1 MNFWTKQSVDLANQK
16 NYLDLLYKVY
26 PMSANARREIGDK
39 EWNTVK
45 YNFEHKNN
53 IDLIKA
59 LCDFDIFPIKDS
71 YIAYLKRDRTAI
83 ERNPN
88 TIDRISGML
97 YEMGLDEIYDNCTEP
112 KETNRQIGPMFKNWI
127 DKGCLGAPVYK
138 NVPEFLLSKGNA
150 ILNISDA
157 EMKNFAKEYFGF
169 NRDKGLDFIAR
180 FNNTYVIGEAK
191 FLTDF
196 GGHQDAQFDD
206 AISTTH
212 SILEGGKAKD
222 VKVVKIAIMDGVLYI
237 KGKNKMHKYLENNP
251 DDIIVSAL
259 VLRDFLY
266 SL

>member
-26 PMSANARREIGDK
+26 PMSANARREIPYGDWRK
-39 EWNTVK
+39 VK
-45 YNFEHKNN
+45 FNFENKNK
-53 IDLIKA
+53 IGLIKA
-59 LCDFDIFPIKDS
+59 LCDLDIFPIKDS
-71 YIAYLKRDRTAI
+71 YVAYLKRDRTAI

-88 TIDRISGML
+88 TVERLSGIL
-97 YEMGLDEIYDNCTEP
+97 YELGLDGIYDNCTEP

-127 DKGCLGAPVYK
+127 DRGCLGATVYK
-138 NVPEFLLSKGNA
+138 NPVDFVNSKGNA
-150 ILNISDA
+150 ILNIGDT

-169 NRDKGLDFIAR
+169 NRDKGLDFIGR
-180 FNNTYVIGEAK
+180 FNDTYILGEAK

-196 GGHQDAQFDD
+196 GGHQNAQFDD
-206 AISTTH
+206 AISTVH
-212 SILEGGKAKD
+212 SDLSGGIINGK
-222 VKVVKIAIMDGVLYI
+222 KVIKIAIMDGVLFI
-237 KGKNKMHKYLENNP
+237 KGKNKMHKYLEDNP